1 MRLCTSP
8 AFGRSAATAAIAA
21 TMIMIT
27 PTSAAPT
34 SAAPATAAPATAAP
48 ALGAPAAAAPAL
60 GAPAAAARAMAA
72 PPMAAPAGSSSALQ
86 PTCATA
92 NSGDFPIGTR
102 VHGGPATYQAGGG
115 RQEWLIDLT
124 NTTGEACGNIHPVVV
139 LVDERRSLQPQQVR
153 LEFEDSTRLRPVTFE
168 RTDQDENV
176 GVFGEDFGGFTV
188 APGAT
193 VTVRVRLS
201 FTEDAQPGSVVANAA
216 VVQRRDDDGDWV
228 GESNDYPFTIAP
240 APTDTPSPSPSLS
253 TGPEPSPGTA
263 TPDASPPAREQKEKG
278 KDDELAGT
286 GRRQRTLIGLGL
298 TAGALLVGGAALVL
312 TVRHIRPRR
321 R

>member
-1 MRLCTSP
+1 
-8 AFGRSAATAAIAA
+8 
-21 TMIMIT
+21 MIMIT